1 MVVCQTC
8 LLGTCKWLR
17 HSGHEAKR
25 LWLETAQLKGL
36 ITTVRMDRNADDQ
49 ALFFER
55 QRQRHIRL
63 LTTTSKGQGK
73 SPKRKRMLK
82 VLQQQKNKRLYK
94 QRS

>member
-36 ITTVRMDRNADDQ
+36 ITTVLMDGNADDQ
-49 ALFFER
+49 ALFFE
-55 QRQRHIRL
+55 RQRHIRL
-63 LTTTSKGQGK
+63 LTTTSKGQDQ
-73 SPKRKRMLK
+73 SPKRKRLIK